1 MIDLLYIFRLIYFSF
16 FFFFFH
22 IFYNVQLQIF
32 NVFTIYF
39 WNIQIQRYKYI
50 WENKILTD
58 CSFSGHLVHTSEHRI
73 KINLWQLTHCLFA
86 KNVKNKKKSWVFHT
100 LIFKYGI
107 QIENDKRKNSRII
120 YTKKIYIC
128 KAWLVMLIIYY
139 KYICMKLI

>member
-1 MIDLLYIFRLIYFSF
+1 MIFSISFVWYIFLF
-16 FFFFFH
+16 FFFFY

>member
-1 MIDLLYIFRLIYFSF
+1 MLYLSFDIFFF

>member
-16 FFFFFH
+16 FFFSFIFFTTFNCKYSMYSLFISEISRYRDTN
-22 IFYNVQLQIF
+22 IFERIKYSPIALFQDTW
-32 NVFTIYF
+32 FTL
-39 WNIQIQRYKYI
+39 RK
-50 WENKILTD
+50 
-58 CSFSGHLVHTSEHRI
+58 HRI

>member
-1 MIDLLYIFRLIYFSF
+1 MIFSISFVWYIFL

>member
-1 MIDLLYIFRLIYFSF
+1 MLYLSFDIF
-16 FFFFFH
+16 FFFFFSF
-22 IFYNVQLQIF
+22 IFFTTF
-32 NVFTIYF
+32 NCKYSMYSLFISE
-39 WNIQIQRYKYI
+39 ISRYRDILKYI